1 MRFHELTY
9 RGLMS
14 DHRDFTELRGCTDA
28 RIGGLIGLLIGDAL
42 GVAFEFKSP
51 EQLPKRELI
60 EMTPPAG
67 FRRSHA
73 GVPVGTWSDDGAQA
87 LCLLASLLE
96 RGRFSLTDFSNKLVQ
111 WLDHGYMAVDG
122 DVFDCGIQTA
132 EALGRLRAGAS
143 PRDAGGADE
152 RENGNGSLMRV
163 LPLALWHAGPDRAVV
178 GAAHISSLPTHAH
191 PRSLVACALYS
202 LVARAYLWKIDD
214 PWSWA
219 NEHLGAVYQ
228 RWSVERKPDSTFLA
242 ELDLIRRFMETETP
256 RGSGYVLD
264 TLLSARTALEQPT
277 FKDVAKTAIQFG
289 NDTDTTAAVACGLA
303 GIKFGIEGVPAQW
316 LQQLRGYD
324 VAGSLLT
331 TWINRPMPEWVEED
345 EWAGVAVDGVP
356 TLLIDWSEAR
366 ERRRRQQ

>member
-1 MRFHELTY
+1 MDKQDGFLS
-9 RGLMS
+9 LQ
-14 DHRDFTELRGCTDA
+14 GCTDRRVA
-28 RIGGLIGLLIGDAL
+28 GMVGLLIGDAL
-42 GVAFEFKSP
+42 GVGFEFHDAADIPS
-51 EQLPKRELI
+51 RELI
-60 EMTPPAG
+60 DMSPPPA
-67 FRRSHA
+67 FRRAHA
-73 GVPVGTWSDDGAQA
+73 GVPIGTWSDDGSQA

-96 RGRFSLTDFSNKLVQ
+96 RGRFSLTDFSDRLVR
-111 WLDHGYMAVDG
+111 WADEGYMAIGG
-122 DVFDCGIQTA
+122 DVFDIGIQTSR
-132 EALGRLRAGAS
+132 ALDRLRDGVS
-143 PRDAGGADE
+143 PREAGGAKE
-152 RENGNGSLMRV
+152 RDNGNGSLMRV

-214 PWSWA
+214 AWSWA

-228 RWSVERKPDSTFLA
+228 RWSVDRQPDSTFLA
-242 ELDLIRRFMETETP
+242 ELDLIRRFMKTETP
-256 RGSGYVLD
+256 HGSGYVLD

-277 FKDVAKTAIQFG
+277 FEDVAKTAIQFG

-303 GIKFGIEGVPAQW
+303 GIKFGLKGIPARW
-316 LQQLRGYD
+316 LQHLRGYD
-324 VAGSLLT
+324 LAGSLLS
-331 TWINRPMPEWVEED
+331 TWINRPIPEWVEED